1 MIEINAEYLDAIREG
16 KHRHKYYQ
24 KTVDHARDM
33 GVHVEGEMPK
43 HLLEINRPNEQEEIK
58 QYRLDTYEPVT
69 QSLSEKVVN
78 TVNKIFN
85 PRLWSVEYP
94 EQQGNDTLAQYLT
107 EDYPFYRS
115 IINFITETYTV
126 KDFSDPNGAIVVLP
140 QNFDIPDTEL
150 YEPVATVYP
159 SETLVDYDEH
169 YYTFLFEDVIK
180 IFTKNEIM
188 YWKKEGKQNW
198 VNFFMY
204 THNFGFAPV
213 FRLGG
218 VIKGKKEPFYF
229 ESFIRGVL
237 PHWNQVVQLTS
248 DLQAAYVN
256 HLYMDKWEFETE
268 CDNDG
273 CVGGNIRTTIQNGKD
288 TEEIDVQCK
297 RCNGRGKVSR
307 SPFGIHTVNRDAI
320 NIDAPLPTPPAGY
333 IDKPIEVVDKVED
346 RIKKEERRGL
356 ASINM
361 EIVQMVGTDQSGKA
375 KTVDRED
382 LNAFLSRYS
391 RHVFEYVL
399 PRLISSIAVWRY
411 STVAKVSD
419 LLPSISQPK
428 DFNILSLEQLATEY
442 KDASNAKVS
451 DGYLQHIE
459 LEIVQS
465 KFANNEDARK
475 LNEALIMLNPYPG
488 KSVDEMLTLRNLGEK
503 EWSIYKGIHLIELVN
518 IAVEDDKKFL
528 DKSLKDQR
536 DIIDEMAKKAVGFEE
551 VVSMIPAQEDIGAAK
566 VGIASQSDEAAKA
579 EADAKAKLKGSV
591 GGVNGILAIQAAVA
605 AGTSDY
611 DAALEVLSEIFGF
624 DEETGKKILG
634 TKKKATV

>member
-1 MIEINAEYLDAIREG
+1 
-16 KHRHKYYQ
+16 
-24 KTVDHARDM
+24 
-33 GVHVEGEMPK
+33 
-43 HLLEINRPNEQEEIK
+43 
-58 QYRLDTYEPVT
+58 
-69 QSLSEKVVN
+69 
-78 TVNKIFN
+78 
-85 PRLWSVEYP
+85 
-94 EQQGNDTLAQYLT
+94 
-107 EDYPFYRS
+107 
-115 IINFITETYTV
+115 
-126 KDFSDPNGAIVVLP
+126 
-140 QNFDIPDTEL
+140 
-150 YEPVATVYP
+150 
-159 SETLVDYDEH
+159 
-169 YYTFLFEDVIK
+169 
-180 IFTKNEIM
+180 M

-268 CDNDG
+268 CDNED
-273 CVGGNIRTTIQNGKD
+273 CNGGYVKGKIQNGKD
-288 TEEIDVQCK
+288 VEEYPEQCK

-333 IDKPIEVVDKVED
+333 IEKPIGVVDKVED

-361 EIVQMVGTDQSGKA
+361 EIVQMVGTDQSGIA

-382 LNAFLSRYS
+382 LNSFLSRYS

-411 STVAKVSD
+411 STVAKISD

-442 KDASNAKVS
+442 KDASNSNVS
-451 DGYLQHIE
+451 EGYKQHVE
-459 LEIVQS
+459 LEIAQS

-475 LNEALIMLNPYPG
+475 LNEALIKLNPFPG
-488 KSVDEMLTLRNLGEK
+488 KNTDDLLTLSNLPGGATDWE
-503 EWSIYKGIHLIELVN
+503 IYKTTHLIELVN
-518 IAVEDDKKFL
+518 IAVDDDKEFL
-528 DKSLKDQR
+528 NKSLKDQR
-536 DIIDEMAKKAVGFEE
+536 DIINQMAKEAVGFEE

-611 DAALEVLSEIFGF
+611 DAALEVLREIFGF